1 MDVKKTNKNIF
12 RMIIVMVL
20 IGTLAVANVLFTMV
34 THRHIWSQEDVL
46 TSKIASSIVD
56 TTVEARRGEILD
68 RAYQVIAQEVK
79 AYTIVAYLDDSVV
92 DSQGDPDYVKDAKA
106 TAKKL
111 AGVLPDADEKAME
124 EILTNAIDKEL
135 IQTELGKGTKRLDK
149 DTMEKVENLDLPGI
163 GFIETTNRNYP
174 TTPYSANMV
183 GFAAY
188 DEDAQQMTGK
198 MGLEMNMNDILGGT
212 DGRVKY
218 QQAVDGT
225 VLPGTTQ
232 VYEEARDGDDVVLT
246 IDSNLQSVVEA
257 QLQKTMEENNAQAAW
272 ALVMEPET
280 GKILAWGSYPTYN
293 QNTHTEIPSYQDN
306 ITDRN
311 TEVGS
316 VMKPFV
322 YAAAIDAGVYDGSAT
337 YRAGTFTYVQNADGS
352 ISRVENKK
360 DEQGNWVATEFEPIS
375 DALGADYGVLTFDQG
390 LWKSSNVGIC
400 ELLSNYLN
408 YNVYSDYLDRFG
420 FFKPTGIEY
429 VMESTGIKNLST
441 AADYLSTGFGQASS
455 ITWLQLAQ
463 AYTAIFNDGKMMKPY
478 VVDSILDP
486 ETDEVIQQ
494 YEPTVA
500 GEPITAESANHVKEI
515 MKGVVNDTGAR
526 FAIDGVDMA
535 LKTGTGE
542 YYNEQTGTYDKSLY
556 TSSVVAAAPADDP
569 KIMVIWGM
577 LSANYLNYSGEPF
590 KEIMKAALIANGV
603 SGANV
608 QYQQDDG
615 SGQTWD
621 TYTMPNLTNHSRSFA
636 DGQMSGKNV
645 TVVYLGDGNAVT
657 DQYPPAGSAINSN
670 SRVLLKTDAAAMTMP
685 DMTGWTRKD
694 VTAFWSLTGIGVQT
708 SGYGKVTA
716 QNVEPGTPI
725 DGSSD
730 IQVTME

>member
-1 MDVKKTNKNIF
+1 MDVKNTNKNIF

-79 AYTIVAYLDDSVV
+79 AYTIVAYLDDSVK
-92 DSQGDPDYVKDAKA
+92 DAKGNPDYVKDAKS
-106 TAKKL
+106 TASKL
-111 AGVLPDADEKAME
+111 AAALPDADASSMEKILKNAMD
-124 EILTNAIDKEL
+124 NEL

-149 DTMEKVENLDLPGI
+149 ATMEKVENLDLPGI

-174 TTPYSANMV
+174 TTPYSSNMT

-198 MGLEMNMNDILGGT
+198 MGLEMNMNDILAGT
-212 DGRVKY
+212 NGRVKY

-232 VYEEARDGDDVVLT
+232 VYKEARDGDDVVLT
-246 IDSNLQSVVEA
+246 IDSNLQTTMEA
-257 QLQKTMEENNAQAAW
+257 QLARTMEENNAEAAW

-280 GKILAWGSYPTYN
+280 GKILAWGSYPTYD

-316 VMKPFV
+316 VMKPFT
-322 YAAAIDAGVYDGSAT
+322 YAAAIDSGVYNGSAT
-337 YRAGTFTYVQNADGS
+337 YRAGTFTYKQNADGS
-352 ISRVENKK
+352 ITRVENKT
-360 DEQGNWVATEFEPIS
+360 DEQGNWVPTEFKPIS
-375 DALGADYGVLTFDQG
+375 DALGSDFGVLTFDQG
-390 LWKSSNVGIC
+390 LWKSSNVAIC
-400 ELLSNYLN
+400 ELLANYLN
-408 YNVYSDYLDRFG
+408 YNVYSDYLDKFG

-429 VMESTGIKNLST
+429 VMESSGIENLST
-441 AADYLSTGFGQASS
+441 ASDYLSTGFGQASS
-455 ITWLQLAQ
+455 VTWLQLAQ

-486 ETDEVIQQ
+486 ETNEVIQQ

-500 GEPITAESANHVKEI
+500 GEPISAESANHVKEI
-515 MKGVVNDTGAR
+515 MKGVINDTGAK
-526 FAIDGVDMA
+526 FAIEGVDMA

-542 YYNEQTGTYDKSLY
+542 YYNEKTGAYDTSVF

-577 LSANYLNYSGEPF
+577 LSANYLNYSAGPF
-590 KEIMKAALIANGV
+590 QEIMKAALIANGV

-608 QYQQDDG
+608 QYQEDDG
-615 SGQTWD
+615 TGQTWS

-636 DGQMSGKNV
+636 DGQLAGKNV
-645 TVVYLGDGNAVT
+645 SVIYLGDGSTVT
-657 DQYPPAGSAINSN
+657 DQYPPADVTINSN
-670 SRVLLKTDAAAMTMP
+670 SRVLLKTDGANITMP

>member
-1 MDVKKTNKNIF
+1 MDVKNTNKNIF

-79 AYTIVAYLDDSVV
+79 AYTIVAYLDDSVK
-92 DSQGDPDYVKDAKA
+92 DAKGNPDYVKDAKS
-106 TAKKL
+106 TASKL
-111 AGVLPDADEKAME
+111 AAVLPDADASSMEKILKNAMD
-124 EILTNAIDKEL
+124 NEL

-149 DTMEKVENLDLPGI
+149 ATMEKVENLNLPGI

-174 TTPYSANMV
+174 TTPYSSNMT

-198 MGLEMNMNDILGGT
+198 MGLEMNMNDILAGT
-212 DGRVKY
+212 NGRVKY

-232 VYEEARDGDDVVLT
+232 VYKEARDGDDVVLT
-246 IDSNLQSVVEA
+246 IDSNLQTTMEA
-257 QLQKTMEENNAQAAW
+257 QLARTMEENNAEAAW

-280 GKILAWGSYPTYN
+280 GKILAWGSYPTYD

-316 VMKPFV
+316 VMKPFT
-322 YAAAIDAGVYDGSAT
+322 YAAAIDSGVYNGSAT
-337 YRAGTFTYVQNADGS
+337 YRAGTFTYKQNADGS
-352 ISRVENKK
+352 ITRVENKT
-360 DEQGNWVATEFEPIS
+360 DEQGNWVPTEFKPIS
-375 DALGADYGVLTFDQG
+375 DALGSDFGVLTFDQG
-390 LWKSSNVGIC
+390 LWKSSNVAIC
-400 ELLSNYLN
+400 ELLANYLN
-408 YNVYSDYLDRFG
+408 YNVYSDYLDKFG

-429 VMESTGIKNLST
+429 VMESSGIENLST
-441 AADYLSTGFGQASS
+441 ASDYLSTGFGQASS
-455 ITWLQLAQ
+455 VTWLQLAQ

-486 ETDEVIQQ
+486 ETNEVIQQ

-500 GEPITAESANHVKEI
+500 GEPISAESANHVKEI
-515 MKGVVNDTGAR
+515 MKGVINDTGAK
-526 FAIDGVDMA
+526 FAIEGVDMA

-542 YYNEQTGTYDKSLY
+542 YYNEKTGAYDTSVF

-577 LSANYLNYSGEPF
+577 LSANYLNYSAGPF
-590 KEIMKAALIANGV
+590 QEIMKAALIANGV

-608 QYQQDDG
+608 QYQEDDG
-615 SGQTWD
+615 TGQTWS
-621 TYTMPNLTNHSRSFA
+621 TYTMPSLTNHSRSFA
-636 DGQMSGKNV
+636 DGQMGGKNV
-645 TVVYLGDGNAVT
+645 SVIYLGDGNAIT
-657 DQYPPAGSAINSN
+657 DQYPPAGSTINSN
-670 SRVLLKTDAAAMTMP
+670 SRVLLKTDGTTITMP

-694 VTAFWSLTGIGVQT
+694 ITAFWSLTGMSVQT

-716 QNVEPGTPI
+716 QNIPPDTPL
-725 DGSSD
+725 DGSTD